1 MNRMREMRE
10 KGGRSQPE
18 IARALLLNQSDI
30 SRYETDKS
38 RPTPF
43 QFRVMCELFGCQP
56 NDLLDWEDVDYG
68 IKRPC
73 MAARDKD
80 TYKMTNRIPI
90 KLIGSQD
97 QLKAV
102 VKAMGYR
109 SLDDWI
115 TKSIKRLYYRYKK
128 KAASGAANTESGK
141 PGQKA
146 SKHHP
151 QYEGKK
157 EICQDG

>member
-18 IARALLLNQSDI
+18 IAKALLLNQSDI

-68 IKRPC
+68 VKRPC
-73 MAARDKD
+73 MAVRDKD

-90 KLIGSQD
+90 KLIGSQA
-97 QLKAV
+97 QLKSI

-128 KAASGAANTESGK
+128 KAASGAANTESGN
-141 PGQKA
+141 
-146 SKHHP
+146 
-151 QYEGKK
+151 KK
-157 EICQDG
+157 TS